1 MVTFLHIYF
10 SKWETAGGSQCS
22 SYPSELP
29 TYRLQSSSQGSGR
42 QEDPPGCQVQTPSV
56 LDMYANHTPEPYPQR
71 NSSSETI
78 SHLSGILKNIGP
90 WVESIHGAVS

>member
-56 LDMYANHTPEPYPQR
+56 LDMYANHTPEPYH
-71 NSSSETI
+71 SSSETI